1 MTRAHNRL
9 NLLLVVA
16 VDVVVVVAV
25 VAATHLGHSDLV
37 ATPMPR
43 RQPLPVLLLLRIQ
56 EDQDQS
62 VFASWLAGGSVM
74 VMILDRAVELLLPIL
89 HKLKGKH
96 VKLWQGATLI
106 LH

>member
-16 VDVVVVVAV
+16 VDVVVVVA
-25 VAATHLGHSDLV
+25 AATRLGHSDLV

-62 VFASWLAGGSVM
+62 VFASWLAAGSVM

-89 HKLKGKH
+89 HKLKGKR